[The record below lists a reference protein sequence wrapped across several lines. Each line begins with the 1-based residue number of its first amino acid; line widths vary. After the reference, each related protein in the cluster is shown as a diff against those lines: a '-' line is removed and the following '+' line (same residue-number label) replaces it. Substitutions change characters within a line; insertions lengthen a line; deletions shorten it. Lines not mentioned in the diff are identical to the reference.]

1 MNAFAF
7 GAAAMA
13 VGLIVW
19 IGLISGGFA
28 FIKIVS
34 YLNDK
39 ATDRQAFWVTFVI
52 LAAVI
57 CYLTGSTILIGTGVN
72 P

>member
-7 GAAAMA
+7 GAAAMG
-13 VGLIVW
+13 VGVIVW

-28 FIKIVS
+28 FVKTVS
-34 YLNDK
+34 YLNNKASDK
-39 ATDRQAFWVTFVI
+39 QAFWGTVLI
-52 LAAVI
+52 LAAI
-57 CYLTGSTILIGTGVN
+57 IFYLTGATMLIYAGVS